1 MSKTYNQNQSETI
14 QISDLAGNIVETT
27 IDIKTI
33 SENETHDNEESDTN
47 TIKGNTNNYK
57 DDTVVNKILPDTG
70 TSIIIKVL
78 IAVVLLG
85 TLGFYIRYKYLKI

>member
-1 MSKTYNQNQSETI
+1 M
-14 QISDLAGNIVETT
+14 ETT

-47 TIKGNTNNYK
+47 TIKGNINNYK
-57 DDTVVNKILPDTG
+57 DDTVVNKILPDTR

-85 TLGFYIRYKYLKI
+85 TLGFYIRYKYLKNIMK